1 MQTIAFKSPAD
12 FRAWL
17 AKHHA
22 VCDGIWLR
30 IFKKDSGRVTL
41 TYAEALDQALCFG
54 WIDGQKKSFDT
65 ISWIQ
70 KFTPRRPRSSWSK
83 LNTQHVARLTKAGLM
98 QPAGLA
104 AVAAAQADGRWQA
117 AYVAQR
123 DAAPPADFL
132 RALRRNPKAAA
143 FFKTLNR
150 ANVFAIVYRLSTA
163 KKPETRARRMDS
175 ILAMLDRGEKFH

>member
-1 MQTIAFKSPAD
+1 MKTIAFKSAAE
-12 FRAWL
+12 FRTWL
-17 AKHHA
+17 DENQAE
-22 VCDGIWLR
+22 CDGIWLR
-30 IFKKDSGRVTL
+30 IFKKDSGRATV
-41 TYAEALDQALCFG
+41 TYAAALDQALCFG
-54 WIDGQKKSFDT
+54 WIDGQKKSLDT

-83 LNTQHVARLTKAGLM
+83 LNTQHVERLSRAGLM

-104 AVAAAQADGRWQA
+104 AVAAAKADGRWQA
-117 AYVAQR
+117 AYTTQR

-150 ANVFAIVYRLSTA
+150 ANVFAIVYRLTTA
-163 KKPETRARRMDS
+163 KKPETRARRMEN
-175 ILAMLDRGEKFH
+175 ILAMLNRGEKFH